1 MTKIISID
9 KDAGLKVP
17 DCVEI
22 PFIEGDGIGSDI
34 WRAAQPV
41 FDTAVEKAFNG
52 KKRIEWLEILA
63 GEKGFNKTGEWL
75 SDASLKI
82 IEDHRVAIK
91 GPLATPVGRGMR
103 SLNVRIRQELDLFAC
118 IRPIRYFSPVQSP
131 VKAPEKVDITV
142 FRENTED
149 LYAGIEWSSESE
161 EVVKLT
167 AFMKKELDTELCST
181 SSIGIKPICPEKT
194 RRLVRRAVAYA
205 VEHGLKSVTLMH
217 KGNIM
222 KFTEGGFRKWG
233 YQAALDYFG
242 DVVVTEKD
250 LWETHDGVLP
260 EGKVLVRDRIAD
272 MVFAEVLL
280 KPEEFDVIA
289 APNLNG
295 DYISDA
301 LAAQV
306 GGLGIAPGA
315 NIGDRCAVFEATHGT
330 APDLAGTD
338 TANPCSIIL
347 SGAMM
352 LDHMGWN
359 KAADLVRQGVATALG
374 SGKATIDL
382 APGMPGCQEVPC
394 SAFGKIICETIRTA
408 S

>member
-1 MTKIISID
+1 MSKIISID

-22 PFIEGDGIGSDI
+22 PFIEGDGIGPDI
-34 WRAAQPV
+34 WRAAQSV

-52 KKRIEWLEILA
+52 KKRIEWLELPA
-63 GEKGFNKTGEWL
+63 GEKGFNQTGEWL

-82 IEDHRVAIK
+82 IEEHRVAIK

-103 SLNVRIRQELDLFAC
+103 SLNVRIRQELDLYAC

-149 LYAGIEWSSESE
+149 LYAGIEWASESE
-161 EVVKLT
+161 EVEKLT
-167 AFMKKELDTELCST
+167 AFMKKELDVDLCST

-205 VEHGLKSVTLMH
+205 VDHGLKSVTLMH

-233 YQAALDYFG
+233 YQAAQDYFG
-242 DVVVTEKD
+242 DVVITEKE
-250 LWETHDGVLP
+250 LWDTYDGVHP
-260 EGKVLVRDRIAD
+260 EGKVLIKDKIAD

-280 KPEEFDVIA
+280 RPEDFDVIA

-338 TANPCSIIL
+338 SANPCSIIL

-352 LDHMGWN
+352 LDHLGWN
-359 KAADLVRQGVATALG
+359 KAADYVRQGVATALG

-382 APGMPGCQEVPC
+382 APGMPGCQEVSC
-394 SAFGKIICETIRTA
+394 SAFGKIICETIQKM